1 MRDMSW
7 LPSSPPSDEL
17 WQQRRRDYDYLWSMA
32 IHQNGSSNCQ
42 HAGSLKL
49 ELERCYC
56 AGAWVACII
65 IAEAICEIHFSAE
78 KKRNGINKN
87 MVAEKLGISTDLG
100 WLRGKRN
107 ALIHDKKQ
115 GRYLSSR
122 DYRRERD
129 SLEAEAKK
137 ATFLALKVTL
147 NNPPEN
153 L

>member
-1 MRDMSW
+1 MRDISW
-7 LPSSPPSDEL
+7 LPSYPPSSEL
-17 WQQRRRDYDYLWSMA
+17 WQQRRKDYDYLWSIA
-32 IHQNGSSNCQ
+32 IHTDGSSNCQ

-65 IAEAICEIHFSAE
+65 IAEAICEIHFSSE
-78 KKRNGINKN
+78 KKSNGVNKN
-87 MVAEKLGISTDLG
+87 IFAEKLGISEDLK
-100 WLRGKRN
+100 WLRDSRN

-115 GRYLSSR
+115 GMSLSSR
-122 DYRRERD
+122 DYRRERN
-129 SLEAEAKK
+129 SLENDAKR

-147 NNPPEN
+147 NNPSEN

>member
-1 MRDMSW
+1 MRDTSW
-7 LPSSPPSDEL
+7 LPSYPPSSEL
-17 WQQRRRDYDYLWSMA
+17 WQQRRKDYDYLWSIA
-32 IHQNGSSNCQ
+32 IHPDGSSNCQ

-78 KKRNGINKN
+78 KKSNGINKN
-87 MVAEKLGISTDLG
+87 IFSEKLGILEDLK
-100 WLRGKRN
+100 WLRDRRN

-115 GRYLSSR
+115 GMSLSNK
-122 DYRRERD
+122 DYRRERN
-129 SLEAEAKK
+129 SLENDAKR
-137 ATFLALKVTL
+137 ATLLALKVTL
-147 NNPPEN
+147 NNPSED